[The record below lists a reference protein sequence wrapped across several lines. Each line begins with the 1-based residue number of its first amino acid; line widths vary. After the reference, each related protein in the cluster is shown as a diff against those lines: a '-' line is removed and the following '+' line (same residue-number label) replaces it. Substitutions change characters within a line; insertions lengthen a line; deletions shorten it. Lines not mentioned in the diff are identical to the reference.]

1 MHKVLIIDDQ
11 KKYVQSQIELAGN
24 MGIDLEHID
33 NWEDAQKYLE
43 QNPDYFKAI
52 IIDGKGKLT
61 KDGKEENSNHLSVA
75 LKWLDVQRGKGNYL
89 YHVVNTGFVE
99 EIKKWFDSVP
109 IYGKLGQEKKMFEE
123 ILIRIESND
132 SQKIKTKYADV
143 FEVFDKKYLD
153 SKTEAQLIKAIQD
166 CDKQK
171 LEEIKGN
178 LTNIRGVQEA
188 IYNALRSDKMGIV
201 PKNMTK
207 HGDIKKLLDGNPD
220 PQKDYTPTSAVYQNS
235 SISNLSNTL
244 YWVSGQYIHNI
255 DKQTYFISHY
265 TVKSLLYDLMELLL
279 WFKETANKHYKK

>member
-11 KKYVQSQIELAGN
+11 KDYVQSQIELAAN
-24 MGIDLEHID
+24 MGIDLVHID
-33 NWEDAQKYLE
+33 NWEEAQKQLE
-43 QNPDYFKAI
+43 SDGEDFKAI
-52 IIDGKGKLT
+52 IIDGKGKL
-61 KDGKEENSNHLSVA
+61 KKEGKEEDVKHLFKSLA
-75 LKWLDVQRGKGNYL
+75 WLREQRGKGNY
-89 YHVVNTGFVE
+89 YYYVVNTGFAE
-99 EIKKWFDSVP
+99 EINTLIEDEPV
-109 IYGKLGQEKKMFEE
+109 YGKFGEEEKMFQD
-123 ILIRIESND
+123 ILNGIQNNSI
-132 SQKIKTKYADV
+132 QKIKTKYAEV

-153 SKTEAQLIKAIQD
+153 SKTEAQLLKAIQD

-201 PKNMTK
+201 PKTMTK

-220 PQKDYTPTSAVYQNS
+220 PQKDYTPTSPVYQNS

-265 TVKSLLYDLMELLL
+265 TVKSLLFALMELLL